1 MTSNMEINA
10 LDKVINKNIGF
21 VESKSIHFIH
31 NSKRQGEDLHSMSSP
46 LKKRRRVTFESQ
58 TPGKN
63 QTPVPYVVFKL
74 GQNKYGR
81 KTINKE
87 LRCLLDSG
95 ASHSLIKSKFV
106 TSLRGKDE
114 TKEEANWTSAGGSVK
129 VGGMLRLNFILPEF
143 SESTSTRDTFSVYEG
158 PDDCLGWDVV
168 IGRDM
173 LSRMGINLNFSDHTM
188 TWNDIVL
195 KMKPWEGSSDKDLK
209 ELTKKEVNNII
220 AQTVEPEAT
229 KQLGKRMERILDAKY
244 EKVNIDDVVTK
255 ATALNASQ
263 KEMLKNLLIEY
274 QDLFDG
280 TLGKWKTT
288 PAKAEL
294 KPGAKPVYTRHYK
307 VPHINEEA
315 FKKELMRLVELG
327 VLERV
332 PADEDSGYGSPAFII
347 PKSDM
352 TVRFVT
358 DFRRVNAT
366 VKRTER
372 CFVSKYNP

>member
-1 MTSNMEINA
+1 M
-10 LDKVINKNIGF
+10 
-21 VESKSIHFIH
+21 
-31 NSKRQGEDLHSMSSP
+31 
-46 LKKRRRVTFESQ
+46 
-58 TPGKN
+58 
-63 QTPVPYVVFKL
+63 
-74 GQNKYGR
+74 
-81 KTINKE
+81 
-87 LRCLLDSG
+87 
-95 ASHSLIKSKFV
+95 
-106 TSLRGKDE
+106 
-114 TKEEANWTSAGGSVK
+114 EEAKWTSAGGAVK
-129 VGGMLRLNFILPEF
+129 VLGGKLRLNFILPEF
-143 SESTSTRDTFSVYEG
+143 SESTSMLDTFSVYEG
-158 PDDCLGWDVV
+158 KDECLGWDVI

-195 KMKPWEGSSDKDLK
+195 PMKPWEGTLNKDLK
-209 ELTKKEVNNII
+209 ELTKNEINSMI

-229 KQLGKRMERILDAKY
+229 RQLGKRMERILDAKY
-244 EKVNIDDVVTK
+244 EKANIDDVVAR

-263 KEMLKNLLIEY
+263 KEMLKNLLVEY

-315 FKKELMRLVELG
+315 FKRELMRMVDMG

-358 DFRRVNAT
+358 DFRRINAT
-366 VKRTER
+366 VKRKPYPIPRINDTLQSMEG
-372 CFVSKYNP
+372 FQWVSTLGLLDYRIRSTYQKHDNDYHRVW